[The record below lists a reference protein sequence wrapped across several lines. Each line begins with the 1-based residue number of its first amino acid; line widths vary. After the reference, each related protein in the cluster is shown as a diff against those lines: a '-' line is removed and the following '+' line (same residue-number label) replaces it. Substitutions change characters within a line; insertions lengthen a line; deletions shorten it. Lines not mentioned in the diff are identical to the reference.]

1 MPTDGNSFLKSGL
14 DRSSIFQTGPAK
26 LVAVAGFWQM
36 TLVESKRSQHYLWS
50 AKLLDYP
57 YFPNRMSRKAN
68 LERQGILDD
77 YKSSLNDLTFNSKP
91 MINVLTMLAE
101 ENEMHADGIAR
112 VIRDRIKMVCELS
125 FLEIIQSA
133 EYWTAHASQFGPKEM
148 LVHAKNWALNP
159 HEREFC
165 KPRLAQGSH
174 WQFVTA
180 TQLLQSPARAIFHLA
195 ALHVFLFIGT
205 GL

>member
-1 MPTDGNSFLKSGL
+1 
-14 DRSSIFQTGPAK
+14 
-26 LVAVAGFWQM
+26 
-36 TLVESKRSQHYLWS
+36 
-50 AKLLDYP
+50 
-57 YFPNRMSRKAN
+57 MSRKAN

-133 EYWTAHASQFGPKEM
+133 EY
-148 LVHAKNWALNP
+148 
-159 HEREFC
+159 
-165 KPRLAQGSH
+165 
-174 WQFVTA
+174 
-180 TQLLQSPARAIFHLA
+180 
-195 ALHVFLFIGT
+195 
-205 GL
+205 